1 MDIIANI
8 IETLNTYLWS
18 YILIGLL
25 LGLGVYFTII
35 TKFVQFTHIGEMFK
49 TITESPKAAGGGK
62 GGVSPF
68 GAFAISAAGRIGT
81 GNLAG
86 VAIAVTLGG
95 PGAVFWMWV
104 TALIGSA
111 TAFVESTL
119 AQVYKVKD
127 GNNFRGGPAYY
138 MERGLNARWFGIIF
152 AILIIFT
159 FGIVFTSVQSNT
171 IALAFDDAFNIDRWI
186 IGVTVAVLAG
196 IVVIGGVQRIAKVTS
211 FIVPVMALF
220 YIVLALII
228 VVINITEIPSLIGLI
243 FSSAFGLNQVVGGG
257 IGAALMNGVRRGLF
271 SNEAGMGSAPN
282 AAASAHVTHPAKQ
295 GFVQALGVFFD
306 TIFICSATAFIILL
320 YGNAEADV
328 EGIQLTQDAL
338 GSFFGNW
345 AAIFLAIAI
354 FLFCFSSIIA
364 CYYYGETNLEFIKE
378 NKTLKG
384 IYQIAFLFMV
394 IFGSQATLGLVWSMA
409 DLMMALMAITNLVAI
424 ALLGRTA
431 VRVLRDYL
439 NQRREGNNPVFFN
452 HTIEGLK
459 NVEAWGKK
467 ENKKDNVEE

>member
-1 MDIIANI
+1 MEIISSI
-8 IETLNTYLWS
+8 VETLNTYLWS

-25 LGLGVYFTII
+25 LGLGIYFTVI
-35 TKFVQFTHIGEMFK
+35 TKFVQFRYINEMFK
-49 TITESPKAAGGGK
+49 TIFESPSSAKGK
-62 GGVSPF
+62 KGVSSF

-95 PGAVFWMWV
+95 PGAVFWMWI

-111 TAFVESTL
+111 TAFIESTL

-127 GNNFRGGPAYY
+127 GENFRGGPAYY
-138 MERGLNARWFGIIF
+138 MEKGLNARWFGIIF
-152 AILIIFT
+152 AVLITLT

-171 IALAFDDAFNIDRWI
+171 IALAFEEAFNLNSWI
-186 IGVTVAVLAG
+186 IGAVVAVLAG
-196 IVVIGGVQRIAKVTS
+196 IVVIGGVRRIARVTS
-211 FIVPVMALF
+211 LIVPIMALF
-220 YIVLALII
+220 YIILALII
-228 VVINITEIPSLIGLI
+228 VVINITEIPALIGLI
-243 FSSAFGLNQVVGGG
+243 FSSAFGLDQVVGGG
-257 IGAALMNGVRRGLF
+257 IGAAIMHGVRRGLF

-306 TIFICSATAFIILL
+306 TLFICSATAFIILL

-338 GSFFGNW
+338 GSFFGDW
-345 AAIFLAIAI
+345 AAIFLAISI

-378 NKTLKG
+378 SKLVIG

-394 IFGSQATLGLVWSMA
+394 VFGSQASLGFVWTMA
-409 DLMMALMAITNLVAI
+409 DLMMGLMAIANLIAI
-424 ALLGRTA
+424 GLLGHIA
-431 VRVLRDYL
+431 VKVLKDYL
-439 NQRREGNNPVFFN
+439 EQRRSGKDPVFFN
-452 HTIEGLK
+452 KTIEGLRK
-459 NVEAWGKK
+459 VEAWEEDKSEKK
-467 ENKKDNVEE
+467 E